1 MTAQAEERLI
11 YKGEEI
17 GMASQPL
24 NQYLQNRSDI
34 KFVSDS
40 TACWR
45 GYYGNWEIS
54 DDKLYLIG
62 LDAFIVGYREVD
74 LNYLFPNQ
82 NKVFADWFSG
92 ELRIRQG
99 EMLEYVHMGYA
110 SLFEKDLILVIEK
123 GILVN
128 QYEVDNQAEYQRR
141 LQQKEKDK
149 IEQIVKETKKAKKDK
164 ISSIVAIIL
173 IAIVFAGI
181 CIGVY
186 YLINLNTTLAYAISA
201 IIVSGVILI
210 LGGVISLIV
219 NKGKEKKKEDK
230 TIAFIAINF
239 LVLVFIGICIGLYY
253 LIAWGT
259 FLAYLIIASIASG
272 LGYLIFIAIRNR
284 IKDKRKK

>member
-11 YKGEEI
+11 YKGEET

-24 NQYLQNRSDI
+24 SQYLRTRSDI

-45 GYYGNWEIS
+45 GYYGNWEIR
-54 DDKLYLIG
+54 DDKLYLIA
-62 LDAFIVGYREVD
+62 LEAFIEGYREVD

-82 NKVFADWFSG
+82 NKVFAEWFTG

-123 GILVN
+123 GILVK

-164 ISSIVAIIL
+164 ISSVVAIIL

-181 CIGVY
+181 CVGIY
-186 YLINLNTTLAYAISA
+186 YLIELDSTLAYVVSAAIGGE
-201 IIVSGVILI
+201 VMLI
-210 LGGVISLIV
+210 LGGVLTLVIK
-219 NKGKEKKKEDK
+219 KGKAKKKEDK

-239 LVLVFIGICIGLYY
+239 LVLVFIGICIGIYY
-253 LIAWGT
+253 LINWGT
-259 FLAYLIIASIASG
+259 IWGYLISATIVVG
-272 LGYLIFIAIRNR
+272 VGYLIFIT
-284 IKDKRKK
+284 IKSEIKAKKNK